1 MKNALFTLVLLGCI
15 LSAIPA
21 AAQRSLYR
29 DVRAS
34 QVGDIITVVLAE
46 NISGSSTRD
55 SRSATNSAGS
65 TAGSLGGNFIPF
77 QPTMS
82 ADAANGYNNEDRF
95 LNSQQQLLQGNM
107 SVRIIEV
114 TSGGDLIVLG
124 TRMTEINGE
133 LHEVKLTGT
142 IRPRDIDSMNR
153 IPSYRVADAEI
164 SYQKKGGLRQAAR
177 RPGLGRRLVYY
188 GVGAAL
194 GAAIIARE
202 LQQ

>member
-1 MKNALFTLVLLGCI
+1 MKNALFTLILAGLL
-15 LSAIPA
+15 LASFPA
-21 AAQRSLYR
+21 NAQRSLYR
-29 DVRAS
+29 DLRAN
-34 QVGDIITVVLAE
+34 QVGDIITVVLME

-55 SRSATNSAGS
+55 SRTATSSGGQASGS
-65 TAGSLGGNFIPF
+65 VGGNFIPF

-82 ADAANGYNNEDRF
+82 GDIGNAYNNEDRF

-153 IPSYRVADAEI
+153 IPSFRVADAEI
-164 SYQKKGGLRQAAR
+164 SYQKKGGIRQATR
-177 RPGLGRRLVYY
+177 RPGLARRLIYY
-188 GVGAAL
+188 GVGATL
-194 GAAIIARE
+194 GAAIVVRE
-202 LQQ
+202 LQK